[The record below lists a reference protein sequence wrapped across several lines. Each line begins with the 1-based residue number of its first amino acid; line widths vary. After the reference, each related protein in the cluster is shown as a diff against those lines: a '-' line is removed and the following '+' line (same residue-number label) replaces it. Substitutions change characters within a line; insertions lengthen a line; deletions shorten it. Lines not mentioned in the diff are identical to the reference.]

1 MYSLHS
7 VLKALICFTFFG
19 INLLLFLILPSLL
32 LDFIHPVTSHHPV
45 SLPFVY
51 EALSHSDVFLFIF
64 GCLIIVLSIEFYVL

>member
-19 INLLLFLILPSLL
+19 INLLLFLIAPSLL
-32 LDFIHPVTSHHPV
+32 IYFIHPLTFHHPV

-51 EALSHSDVFLFIF
+51 EALSHSNVFLFIF
-64 GCLIIVLSIEFYVL
+64 GCLIIVLSTEFHVL